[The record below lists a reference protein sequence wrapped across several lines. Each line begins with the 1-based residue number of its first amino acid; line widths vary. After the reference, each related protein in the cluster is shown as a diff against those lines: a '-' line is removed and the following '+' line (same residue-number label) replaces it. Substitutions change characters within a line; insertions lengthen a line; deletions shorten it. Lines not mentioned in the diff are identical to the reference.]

1 MHATIMAKYYRNL
14 ESKETNPEQKGKVG
28 LKASQLEDQAEFEG
42 TFLAFV
48 ESTQPSDF
56 MKAED
61 HEAAIEAKN

>member
-1 MHATIMAKYYRNL
+1 L